1 MSHGK
6 RMSTRK
12 DLTGIV
18 AWRSHEDETT
28 FFAPAGWCRFGNL
41 FKICNEDYLQCRA
54 DWQKFLSKAGSQNF
68 VMQFSP
74 TLAIKQCAVGFL
86 CIMAHKSVLALAS
99 AGQTADA
106 PQAKLQQQTLTGK
119 HLLQCQAGHS
129 SLYRGPVA
137 GTLLCTPGTSKKSWR
152 LLDNKQSCSSWGC
165 HTGISVVWP
174 FLYTLKQ

>member
-28 FFAPAGWCRFGNL
+28 FFAPVGWCRFGNL
-41 FKICNEDYLQCRA
+41 FVMKICNEDYLQCRA

-74 TLAIKQCAVGFL
+74 TLAIKQYAVGFL

-106 PQAKLQQQTLTGK
+106 PPRQ
-119 HLLQCQAGHS
+119 
-129 SLYRGPVA
+129 VA
-137 GTLLCTPGTSKKSWR
+137 AAD
-152 LLDNKQSCSSWGC
+152 LDRKAFVAVPSRTRQFVQRPCSRHFAL
-165 HTGISVVWP
+165 HTWH
-174 FLYTLKQ
+174 